1 MHERKTPGFIGWA
14 DKTATIK
21 VAAGFYMEVGEHCLN
36 EVDGPVGMIE
46 RYDGPADPMDIGKL
60 VRKVSSVRCK
70 KSPKPIAPPA
80 PDFAGGFFTGQN
92 YGGEKYD
99 IPHETYVSD
108 HEMHGNNGPWA

>member
-14 DKTATIK
+14 DKTASLK

-46 RYDGPADPMDIGKL
+46 RYDGPAEPADIGKL

-70 KSPKPIAPPA
+70 KSKPEGQTAPEKPA
-80 PDFAGGFFTGQN
+80 FEEPEFKAGIWTKPNFEGT
-92 YGGEKYD
+92 
-99 IPHETYVSD
+99 
-108 HEMHGNNGPWA
+108 